1 MLVLQTVN
9 EMKEYAR
16 KVRKEGKKIGFVPTM
31 GYLHDG
37 HLSLVRKARDEND
50 LVVVS
55 IFVNPTQFG
64 PSEDYDRYPRDLER
78 DLKILEEEKVDV
90 AFVPSVEEM
99 YPAGYST
106 YVYVERL
113 SSILC
118 GRSRPGHFRG
128 VATIVLKLFNIVM
141 PTRAYF
147 GQKDAQQFRIIRKMV
162 EDLNLDVELVECPII
177 REEDGLAMSSRN
189 LYLSPEERKQA
200 VALYESLK
208 LAQELYDSGER
219 NVDKIKNAMRRKIA
233 EYPLVRIDYIEV
245 VTEDTLESMEHME
258 ENREYIVAVAAYLG
272 KARLIDNTILGRQ
285 RKS

>member
-16 KVRKEGKKIGFVPTM
+16 KARKEGKKIGFVPTM

-37 HLSLVRKARDEND
+37 HLSLVRKARNESD

-55 IFVNPTQFG
+55 VFVNPTQFG
-64 PSEDYDRYPRDLER
+64 PNEDYDRYPRDLKR
-78 DLKILEEEKVDV
+78 DLKILKEEKVDV
-90 AFVPSVEEM
+90 AFVPSVGEM

-128 VATIVLKLFNIVM
+128 VATVVLKLFNIVM

-233 EYPLVRIDYIEV
+233 KYPLVRIDYIEV
-245 VTEDTLESMEHME
+245 VTEDTLESTKYME

-272 KARLIDNTILGRQ
+272 KARLIDNIILGRQ